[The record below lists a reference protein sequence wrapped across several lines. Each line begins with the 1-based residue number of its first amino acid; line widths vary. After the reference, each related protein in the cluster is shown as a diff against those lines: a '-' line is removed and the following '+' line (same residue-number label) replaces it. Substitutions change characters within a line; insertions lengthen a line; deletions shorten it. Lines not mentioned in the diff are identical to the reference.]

1 MQPLDPPQR
10 VAGQKLK
17 VLVVDDSA
25 YNRQTITAMLETDP
39 TVEVIGRASNGKEAL
54 RAAFDLL
61 PDVITLDLEMPE
73 MDGFAFLRLLMAK
86 RPLPVIV
93 ISSHSERDNVFR
105 ALELGAMDFI
115 AKPGR
120 HIGPDLRTIQD
131 DLLAKINVV
140 RRLSVVRLLARAQAL
155 VEQRLER
162 QTGEHPAFD
171 SGRYPVTVASS
182 GPLLGVLGIAASTGG
197 PPALQQLL
205 CALPSGLPVA
215 ILIAQHMPARFTR
228 AFAARLDKICGFQV
242 VEAADAEVLRA
253 GVVYIAP
260 GAANLEVEVTSQAGP
275 GHQSGVARVRV
286 RPPRPGATIVPSGD
300 LLFKTAADAFGP
312 RFCALIL
319 TGMGSDGREG
329 AELARRVGATV
340 LAEDPRTAVMPGMPS
355 SAIDAGVVD
364 QVLALEELP
373 VAIQRFADRC
383 RATTPSAGSVGS
395 GSGSE
400 R

>member
-1 MQPLDPPQR
+1 MPHSTAMDTLDPPQR
-10 VAGQKLK
+10 VAGQKVR

-25 YNRQTITAMLETDP
+25 YNRQTISAMLESDP
-39 TVEVIGRASNGKEAL
+39 MVEVIGRASNGKEAL
-54 RAAFDLL
+54 RQAFDLM
-61 PDVITLDLEMPE
+61 PDVVTLDLEMPE

-86 RPLPVIV
+86 RPLPVII

-115 AKPGR
+115 AKPAR
-120 HIGPDLRTIQD
+120 HIGPELRAIQE
-131 DLLAKINVV
+131 DLLMKIGMV

-162 QTGEHPAFD
+162 TTGELPAYE
-171 SGRYPVTVASS
+171 SGRHDANLIANNQMV
-182 GPLLGVLGIAASTGG
+182 GVLGIAASTGG
-197 PPALQQLL
+197 PPAIQQLL
-205 CALPSGLPVA
+205 CALPQTLPLA
-215 ILIAQHMPARFTR
+215 ILVAQHMPARFTR
-228 AFAARLDKICGFQV
+228 AFAARLDKICAFQV
-242 VEAADAEVLRA
+242 VEASDAQVLRA

-260 GAANLEVEVTSQAGP
+260 GAANLEVEIAGP
-275 GHQSGVARVRV
+275 GGARVRV
-286 RPPRPGATIVPSGD
+286 RPPRAGASIVPSGD
-300 LLFKTAADAFGP
+300 LLFKTAGDAFGS

-340 LAEDPRTAVMPGMPS
+340 LAEDPRTAIMPGMPG
-355 SAIDAGVVD
+355 SAIEAGVVD

-383 RATTPSAGSVGS
+383 RGLVGGGSN
-395 GSGSE
+395 E